1 MAQGAKPRDGSSLPR
16 VRAVSRAI
24 AILRAFTPEA
34 PYLPLAGV
42 AARAGLDAGT
52 TRRILVTLRD
62 DGLVRQDERS
72 GHYCLTLGVLQL
84 AGAVPQADSLKDL
97 TENVLIALADET
109 RATVF
114 LSAAIDEEAICLA
127 RYHGESAI
135 QVRWWAVGGSLP
147 LNCGA
152 APKILFAYMPEEM
165 RERLLDQEMTQL
177 TPHSV
182 ADPKALRGELD
193 TIRERGWAL
202 AQDDV
207 AEGLSALAAPVR
219 NDAGE
224 VIAAVSIGGLT
235 PQILG
240 GSEPKLLPRLLAC
253 ADDLSGR
260 LRHYSKNELR

>member
-1 MAQGAKPRDGSSLPR
+1 MAQDARPRDGSSLPR

-24 AILRAFTPEA
+24 AILRAFSPET
-34 PYLPLAGV
+34 PYLALAGV

-97 TENVLIALADET
+97 TESVLTALADET
-109 RATVF
+109 HATVF

-152 APKILFAYMPEEM
+152 APKTLFAHTSEQT
-165 RERLLDQEMTQL
+165 RERLLKQKLTQL

-182 ADPKALRGELD
+182 TDPNVLRAELD
-193 TIRERGWAL
+193 TIRTRGWAL

-207 AEGLSALAAPVR
+207 ADGLSALAAPVR

-235 PQILG
+235 PQIVG
-240 GSEPKLLPRLLAC
+240 DGEPRILPRLLAC
-253 ADDLSGR
+253 AEDISGR
-260 LRHYSKNELR
+260 LRHYSENDLR